1 MGRGSPSQVAATG
14 VPDWAS
20 GVCALDEAE
29 RPQTEP
35 RTVSRINP
43 RAKSLVTGC
52 SYLESRAQSQYAIEP
67 PRANRVGGGGVRSGM
82 RFSTPAAFSTEPAL
96 DAAIA
101 QGFVAWLRAA
111 NERGP
116 IAVTQW
122 LERRAI
128 GSDFPFHAVFARIE
142 AVLPLDPD
150 RDIHVMAE
158 LCHDLTDRVGPFDAE
173 MAELFCQPV
182 LRSGVRENELNTV
195 AEAAA
200 VITGLARDFGEPQT
214 IARLWLGLLNWT
226 RVRSGETPVEFLET
240 GFDQLSEAAAMDHQ
254 PGIA

>member
-1 MGRGSPSQVAATG
+1 
-14 VPDWAS
+14 
-20 GVCALDEAE
+20 
-29 RPQTEP
+29 
-35 RTVSRINP
+35 
-43 RAKSLVTGC
+43 
-52 SYLESRAQSQYAIEP
+52 
-67 PRANRVGGGGVRSGM
+67 M

-150 RDIHVMAE
+150 RDIHVVAE

-254 PGIA
+254 PGIAARLEYRLAELHQSLDDDAESVTGDWTRGSGLPEAWFADSGYWPTDP